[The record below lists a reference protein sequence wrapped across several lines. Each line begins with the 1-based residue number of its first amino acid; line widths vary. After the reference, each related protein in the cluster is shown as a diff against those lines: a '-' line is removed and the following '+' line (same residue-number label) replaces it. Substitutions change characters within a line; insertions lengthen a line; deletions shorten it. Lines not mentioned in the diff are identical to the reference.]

1 MLPFSYSAT
10 ATTPW
15 TSPTGGDHVQEGG
28 EGGGLGKGKGKG
40 GGRGCADGRRGAR
53 VLGDVEEGE
62 KRKEGE
68 DWGGAAVVGV
78 SGGRGSTVLFCSG
91 DSAAGP
97 Q

>member
-1 MLPFSYSAT
+1 MDIAYRGG
-10 ATTPW
+10 
-15 TSPTGGDHVQEGG
+15 SPTERGG
-28 EGGGLGKGKGKG
+28 EGGGLGKGKGKGKGLGKGKG

-97 Q
+97 